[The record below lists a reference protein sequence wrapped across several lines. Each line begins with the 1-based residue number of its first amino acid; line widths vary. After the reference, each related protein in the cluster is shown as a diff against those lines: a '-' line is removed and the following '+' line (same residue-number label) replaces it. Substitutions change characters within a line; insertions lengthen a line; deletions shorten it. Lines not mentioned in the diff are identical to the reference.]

1 MAKRNAKG
9 RFVKGRAKR
18 EEVAAPKKRAT
29 KAKRVRSRRRP
40 NPDAAPSTVIA
51 LAGNPPMMTDLLEF
65 IIPGFG
71 GFAATKFLARI
82 VEVQLSKRYPKVGKH
97 AAVASTVASFLAAW
111 FLLHRIERLK
121 KYHTPAVV
129 GSAIAALQTIVKTY
143 LPKYGWMVSDVQP
156 SEVKILPTASSPLL
170 AQTMASTGGETLFP
184 GGPEIVDDQESEEDL
199 LAGLGLGSLGSG
211 DEEFAEM
218 N

>member
-18 EEVAAPKKRAT
+18 EDAAPKKRAT
-29 KAKRVRSRRRP
+29 KAKRVRRRR
-40 NPDAAPSTVIA
+40 NPDAAPSVTA
-51 LAGNPPMMTDLLEF
+51 LAANPPMFTDLIEF

-71 GFAATKFLARI
+71 GYAATKFLARI
-82 VEVQLSKRYPKVGKH
+82 IEVQLSKRYPRAGKH
-97 AAVASTVASFLAAW
+97 IAAGSTIASFLAAW

-143 LPKYGWMVSDVQP
+143 LPKYGWMISDVQP
-156 SEVKILPTASSPLL
+156 SDVKLLPASAPAALTSS
-170 AQTMASTGGETLFP
+170 ANVETLFP
-184 GGPEIVDDQESEEDL
+184 GGPEVVDDQESEEDL

-211 DEEFAEM
+211 GDEEFSESL